1 MAHWV
6 TEALSP
12 GALHQDWTDVMYI
25 NMYGCDKYFYYDA
38 EWSRPLC
45 THPEANEGV
54 TVVYVSEL
62 LIHVPQPGWNDRL
75 Q

>member
-1 MAHWV
+1 
-6 TEALSP
+6 
-12 GALHQDWTDVMYI
+12 MYI

-54 TVVYVSEL
+54 TVVYVSEF
-62 LIHVPQPGWNDRL
+62 LIHVPQPGWNNRL